1 MAIPVTDPG
10 VPTVENLPTMIAEA
24 AVAPGAA
31 MRFRPDGRWQRM
43 SYADVF
49 TRAAKIASGLIAL
62 GVRPGERV
70 AILGAT
76 TPDWTLCDLGAL
88 GAGAVVVPIYHTN
101 SPGECAHVL
110 ANSGAR
116 AVIVEDA
123 GQLAK
128 ISAVRDQCP
137 ELEHAILMR
146 SDTPSAVTMTLSD
159 LEALGADVSAARLA
173 SATAG
178 VGPGDPATIVYT
190 SGTTGPAKGCVLT
203 HANILSTAAMYEDQ
217 LRLAGDGSPVVFM
230 FLPLAHVL
238 ARVVQFVTFKVGGEL
253 AFWGGDASTLLAD
266 IKDVRP
272 THFPTVP
279 RVFEKLHTTALA
291 RAESS
296 DRLHRALFSWALAVG
311 GRVRAAEREARRP
324 GLRDRA
330 QYALADPLVLR
341 KVRALFGGRLERA
354 LTGAAPIGREV
365 LEFFDACG
373 ITILEGYGMTETTA
387 AATLNTP
394 AAHRFGSVGRPLAGV
409 EVRIAADGEILM
421 RGPNVSPGY
430 FDNET
435 ATAETFDA
443 DGWLKSGDLG
453 HVDDHGYLLIT
464 GRKKDLIITS
474 SGKNISPANLETLIA
489 ETRWISHAV
498 VYGDNKPYLVALVTI
513 DPEERRALAAHAG
526 IPAADVDV
534 LGQDPAVLGLLQE
547 ALDAVNAQFATI
559 EQIKRFAVLDHDLT
573 EADDELTPTLKVKRA
588 VVYKRFRDRLETLY
602 AS

>member
-1 MAIPVTDPG
+1 M
-10 VPTVENLPTMIAEA
+10 
-24 AVAPGAA
+24 
-31 MRFRPDGRWQRM
+31 
-43 SYADVF
+43 
-49 TRAAKIASGLIAL
+49 
-62 GVRPGERV
+62 
-70 AILGAT
+70 
-76 TPDWTLCDLGAL
+76 
-88 GAGAVVVPIYHTN
+88 
-101 SPGECAHVL
+101 
-110 ANSGAR
+110 
-116 AVIVEDA
+116 
-123 GQLAK
+123 
-128 ISAVRDQCP
+128 
-137 ELEHAILMR
+137 
-146 SDTPSAVTMTLSD
+146 
-159 LEALGADVSAARLA
+159 
-173 SATAG
+173 
-178 VGPGDPATIVYT
+178 
-190 SGTTGPAKGCVLT
+190 
-203 HANILSTAAMYEDQ
+203 
-217 LRLAGDGSPVVFM
+217 
-230 FLPLAHVL
+230 
-238 ARVVQFVTFKVGGEL
+238 
-253 AFWGGDASTLLAD
+253 
-266 IKDVRP
+266 
-272 THFPTVP
+272 
-279 RVFEKLHTTALA
+279 
-291 RAESS
+291 
-296 DRLHRALFSWALAVG
+296 
-311 GRVRAAEREARRP
+311 
-324 GLRDRA
+324 
-330 QYALADPLVLR
+330 
-341 KVRALFGGRLERA
+341 
-354 LTGAAPIGREV
+354 

>member
-1 MAIPVTDPG
+1 MAIPVTDPV

-31 MRFRPDGRWQRM
+31 MRFRRDGRWQRM

-88 GAGAVVVPIYHTN
+88 CAGAVVVPIYHTN

-146 SDTPSAVTMTLSD
+146 SDTPSAVTITLSD

-253 AFWGGDASTLLAD
+253 AFGAATRARCSLTSKTSGRRTSRPSHASSKSSTQPRSRARSPVTGCTARCSAGRSPSAAAYGPPSGRPGGPGSAIGRSTRSPTRWCCARSAPCSAD
-266 IKDVRP
+266 GSS
-272 THFPTVP
+272 
-279 RVFEKLHTTALA
+279 A
-291 RAESS
+291 RSPAPPPS
-296 DRLHRALFSWALAVG
+296 G
-311 GRVRAAEREARRP
+311 GR
-324 GLRDRA
+324 
-330 QYALADPLVLR
+330 
-341 KVRALFGGRLERA
+341 
-354 LTGAAPIGREV
+354 
-365 LEFFDACG
+365 CSSSS
-373 ITILEGYGMTETTA
+373 
-387 AATLNTP
+387 TP
-394 AAHRFGSVGRPLAGV
+394 AASRSSR
-409 EVRIAADGEILM
+409 
-421 RGPNVSPGY
+421 
-430 FDNET
+430 
-435 ATAETFDA
+435 ATA
-443 DGWLKSGDLG
+443 
-453 HVDDHGYLLIT
+453 
-464 GRKKDLIITS
+464 
-474 SGKNISPANLETLIA
+474 
-489 ETRWISHAV
+489 
-498 VYGDNKPYLVALVTI
+498 
-513 DPEERRALAAHAG
+513 
-526 IPAADVDV
+526 
-534 LGQDPAVLGLLQE
+534 
-547 ALDAVNAQFATI
+547 
-559 EQIKRFAVLDHDLT
+559 
-573 EADDELTPTLKVKRA
+573 
-588 VVYKRFRDRLETLY
+588 
-602 AS
+602 